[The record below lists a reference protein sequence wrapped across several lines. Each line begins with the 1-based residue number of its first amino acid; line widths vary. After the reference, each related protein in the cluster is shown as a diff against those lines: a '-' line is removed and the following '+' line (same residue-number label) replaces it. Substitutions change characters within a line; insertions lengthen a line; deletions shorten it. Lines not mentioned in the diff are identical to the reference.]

1 MAQNISVP
9 DIGDFKDVEVIE
21 VLVKPGDKVNKN
33 DPLGLYSSDQY
44 VVSREL
50 ENETTLG
57 LDFQWWWNMRKYKK
71 KDIPAKQ
78 FSDVKIKD
86 RNAGNYGWPGPE
98 KTVKYWV
105 ELENGWAVGM
115 HEPKRGKAE
124 FPMYE
129 MPTEDV
135 A

>member
-1 MAQNISVP
+1 MP
-9 DIGDFKDVEVIE
+9 
-21 VLVKPGDKVNKN
+21 KVNKN

-86 RNAGNYGWPGPE
+86 RHAGNYGWPGPE

-115 HEPKRGKAE
+115 HEVKRGKAE

-129 MPTEDV
+129 MPKEENI

>member
-1 MAQNISVP
+1 MFLMNWIT
-9 DIGDFKDVEVIE
+9 K
-21 VLVKPGDKVNKN
+21 LH
-33 DPLGLYSSDQY
+33 
-44 VVSREL
+44 
-50 ENETTLG
+50 
-57 LDFQWWWNMRKYKK
+57 LDLIFNRGRICESIRKK
-71 KDIPAKQ
+71 KFLLQ
-78 FSDVKIKD
+78 FSDIKIKQ

-115 HEPKRGKAE
+115 HEIKRGKAE

-129 MPTEDV
+129 MPKEEVV

>member
-1 MAQNISVP
+1 
-9 DIGDFKDVEVIE
+9 
-21 VLVKPGDKVNKN
+21 
-33 DPLGLYSSDQY
+33 
-44 VVSREL
+44 
-50 ENETTLG
+50 
-57 LDFQWWWNMRKYKK
+57 MRKYKK
-71 KDIPAKQ
+71 KEIPAKQ

-86 RNAGNYGWPGPE
+86 LPQVTMDGPGPKKKKKKK

-115 HEPKRGKAE
+115 HEVKRGKAE

-129 MPTEDV
+129 MPKEEKI

>member
-1 MAQNISVP
+1 
-9 DIGDFKDVEVIE
+9 
-21 VLVKPGDKVNKN
+21 
-33 DPLGLYSSDQY
+33 
-44 VVSREL
+44 
-50 ENETTLG
+50 
-57 LDFQWWWNMRKYKK
+57 MRKYKK

-78 FSDVKIKD
+78 FSDIKIVE
-86 RNAGNYGWPGPE
+86 RNAGNHGWPGPE

-115 HEPKRGKAE
+115 HEVKRGKAE

-129 MPTEDV
+129 MPKEENI

>member
-1 MAQNISVP
+1 MP
-9 DIGDFKDVEVIE
+9 RTK
-21 VLVKPGDKVNKN
+21 KNKK
-33 DPLGLYSSDQY
+33 DPLGLYTSNETGISQ
-44 VVSREL
+44 EL
-50 ENETTLG
+50 KNETTLG

-78 FSDVKIKD
+78 FSDVKILD
-86 RNAGNYGWPGPE
+86 RNAGNHGWPGPE

-115 HEPKRGKAE
+115 HEVKKGKAE

-129 MPTEDV
+129 MPKENV